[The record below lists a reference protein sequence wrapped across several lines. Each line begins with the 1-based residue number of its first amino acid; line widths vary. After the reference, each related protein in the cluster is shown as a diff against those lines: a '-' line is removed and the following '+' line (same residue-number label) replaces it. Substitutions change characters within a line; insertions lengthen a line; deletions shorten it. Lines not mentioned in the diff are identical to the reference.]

1 MKLLLSTFLLLFSIQ
16 LVAQSTPATKD
27 DIKMI
32 LREMYK
38 RFEQTREDNRI
49 LREDMNKRFETIYWI
64 LGLMII
70 IFSSTIGALFVLIW
84 RVSDKS
90 INAITDLKI
99 SLLNQIIEQKDS
111 KIDKYQADTK
121 TNEAEYFIRILSNP
135 ETKLKIRE
143 LLQIS

>member
-1 MKLLLSTFLLLFSIQ
+1 
-16 LVAQSTPATKD
+16 
-27 DIKMI
+27 
-32 LREMYK
+32 
-38 RFEQTREDNRI
+38 
-49 LREDMNKRFETIYWI
+49 
-64 LGLMII
+64 MII